1 MVNVSIYS
9 LHTLLC
15 SPLIHF
21 CLDIFLSKVC
31 SCRLPHGAVYPVV
44 YHYAWQAVHSEQP
57 FWDWHTVSA
66 AQRLVDAHKHKHTHR
81 RRAEH
86 KYMHSCRLQHV
97 GEVAGRTPPLSC
109 QTNDNLINSFWFWF
123 CEIRC
128 PWDKLDQKRLRH
140 DHSNNAIQCLY
151 NEGHF
156 CFSFYWHQFWISF
169 K

>member
-1 MVNVSIYS
+1 MFSINSFLFGHFSFQSVLMQAASWSCVSSCVS
-9 LHTLLC
+9 LCLASSSFRTTFLRLAYREC
-15 SPLIHF
+15 STEAGG
-21 CLDIFLSKVC
+21 
-31 SCRLPHGAVYPVV
+31 RT
-44 YHYAWQAVHSEQP
+44 QTQ
-57 FWDWHTVSA
+57 T
-66 AQRLVDAHKHKHTHR
+66 HTHR